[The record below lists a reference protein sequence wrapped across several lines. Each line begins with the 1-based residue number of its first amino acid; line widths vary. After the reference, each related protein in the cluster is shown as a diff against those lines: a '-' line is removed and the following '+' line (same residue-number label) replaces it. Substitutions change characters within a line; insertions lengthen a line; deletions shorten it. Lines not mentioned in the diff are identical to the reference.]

1 MECEQVC
8 TNNYFGDPASSPDPY
23 FCVAAIDCITG
34 DSGIYSTKLCGTCDT
49 TAPLF
54 IDNNNVCKACN
65 PSCAT
70 CTST

>member
-54 IDNNNVCKACN
+54 IDNNVCKACN